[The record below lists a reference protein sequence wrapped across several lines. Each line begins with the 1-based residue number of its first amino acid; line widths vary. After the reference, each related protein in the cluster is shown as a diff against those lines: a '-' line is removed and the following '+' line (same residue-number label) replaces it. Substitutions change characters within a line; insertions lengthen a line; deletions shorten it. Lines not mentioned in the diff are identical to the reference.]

1 MITVLRSM
9 RTEKKLTQRAVAEEA
24 AVDYYRYRKIENDGV
39 SADRWEMNNLALFF
53 GVTVDTLFHE
63 IHNMAKL
70 KRGDLK

>member
-9 RTEKKLTQRAVAEEA
+9 REEKKVTQRAVAEGS

-39 SADRWEMNNLALFF
+39 SADRLEMQNLARFF
-53 GVTVDTLFHE
+53 GVSVDILFHE

-70 KRGDLK
+70 KR